1 MFGFINKVFV
11 GLLSVCLINFSES
24 IVSNSKGLTK
34 HVSLSNQSC
43 QARPML
49 VDINSDETFLY
60 IFTTSVSICGGS
72 CDIIDYPYALV
83 FVPNEI
89 KKYECKSI
97 SFNVWGKWKQDF
109 S

>member
-34 HVSLSNQSC
+34 CVSLSNQSC

-49 VDINSDETFLY
+49 VDINSDETFFIYLLLVLVY
-60 IFTTSVSICGGS
+60 VVGVVTLL
-72 CDIIDYPYALV
+72 IIHML
-83 FVPNEI
+83 
-89 KKYECKSI
+89 
-97 SFNVWGKWKQDF
+97 
-109 S
+109 